1 MIGGKMLA
9 SGGYGCVF
17 SPAINCDGSILE
29 SKKYVSKV
37 QVYNKYAIREI
48 KIGKKI
54 SKISGYLNH
63 FVPVIKHCEVK
74 LGKIEDKEKD
84 RCDIFKKKSS
94 KKFTTMKMPFIN
106 GLDFIDF
113 MISHKDS
120 KFIINN
126 LISSYNHL
134 LVSLIK
140 MTQKNI
146 LHFDLKGTNILF
158 DNDTKLPLIIDFGL
172 SNFIELEN
180 LTNEKMQEI
189 FYVFGPDYYVW
200 SLEIHYLSF
209 LINENK
215 EPTDDDLIDIANNVV
230 DSNKALIRNFSPS
243 FLKNYKKKCYKQ
255 LLYYESFKSFKEKK
269 DYIMKFWKTF
279 DNYSLSIMYL
289 KFLSYIYDS
298 NYEENKFTIYF
309 TKLLLKN
316 IDPNPENRLSITKTI
331 QEFNGFLQS
340 DIVEGV
346 KMFKNFQKKFIDE
359 KTIIDKNLSKAKSIE
374 SHETIAIRESLK

>member
-17 SPAINCDGSILE
+17 TPAIDCDGSSLE
-29 SKKYVSKV
+29 SKKYVSKI
-37 QVYNKYAIREI
+37 QVYNKYAKREI

-54 SKISGYLNH
+54 SSIVGYLNH
-63 FVPVIKHCEVK
+63 FVPIVKHCEVK
-74 LGKIEDKEKD
+74 LGSIEDKEKD

-106 GLDFIDF
+106 GTDFIDF

-120 KFIINN
+120 KYIINN
-126 LISSYNHL
+126 LINSYNHIL
-134 LVSLIK
+134 ISLTKLV
-140 MTQKNI
+140 QNDI
-146 LHFDLKGTNILF
+146 LHYDLKGTNILF
-158 DNDTKLPLIIDFGL
+158 DEDSKLPLIIDFGL
-172 SNFIELEN
+172 SNFIDLN
-180 LTNEKMQEI
+180 KLSNDKMQEI
-189 FYVFGPDYYVW
+189 FYVYGPDYYVW

-209 LINENK
+209 LINESK
-215 EPTDDDLIDIANNVV
+215 EPTEDDLVDLVNTLV
-230 DSNKALIRNFSPS
+230 DSNKGLIRNFSPT
-243 FLKNYKKKCYKQ
+243 FLKNYKKKCFKQ
-255 LLYYESFKSFKEKK
+255 LVYYERFKTFEEKK
-269 DYIMKFWKTF
+269 NHIMGFWKTF

-289 KFLSYIYDS
+289 KFLSYIYDG
-298 NYEENKFTIYF
+298 NYEENRFVVYF

-346 KMFKNFQKKFIDE
+346 KVFKNFQKKFIDE
-359 KTIIDKNLSKAKSIE
+359 KSVIDKNLSKAKSVE
-374 SHETIAIRESLK
+374 NHETIAIRESLK